1 MSRAMALDG
10 NMTAAQLVARLR
22 ELAPG
27 AANLHLDS
35 RAVTHGDVFLACP
48 GLVGDGRHYIESAI
62 AAGAG
67 AVLMHVDHGDPLP
80 DGQWAA
86 VPVLAVTGLRARLGA
101 LAHEWYGHPSNALRV
116 IAITGTNGKTSCAQW
131 IAQALRGAGS
141 PAGVIGTLGLSLPD
155 GRPETGNLT
164 TPDVV
169 SVHRTLARMRNLG
182 AGFVIMEASSIGL
195 DQGRLDGVAVA
206 VAAFTNLTRDHIDYH
221 GDMQAYEAAKSRLFA
236 WPGLAHAVINADDP
250 AGRRF
255 AADCRAPVVRFGLAC
270 LQEPE
275 NVVARDVQAVREG
288 VCFDLCVAQDVVR
301 VESRMPG
308 LHNVSNF
315 LCVAGVLA
323 TQGWGAEQIAAA
335 LSALAPVDGRL
346 ERVDS
351 PVTDK
356 PVAQVVVDYAH
367 TPDALE
373 RALQALRAQAEARA
387 GRLWCVFGCGGN
399 RDQGKRPIMGEI
411 ACRLADQVV
420 VTSDNPRDETPDAI
434 IAQIVAGLPG
444 DAAHVL
450 IEPDRAQGILYAV
463 MSAEPRDIV
472 LLAGKGHETYQ
483 EVAGRRHAFDDRQWA
498 RAAMILLQGRALQS
512 DSRRLVPG
520 AVFLA
525 LRGDTFDGHDYLAQ
539 VAAAGACAAIVEQ
552 PVADASIPQ
561 IALGDTRAALLQ
573 LGLAWRRRF
582 AIPLIAVTGS
592 NGKTTTKDMIAAILA
607 AWQGEDARLATAGNL
622 NNELGVPL
630 TLLRLTAAHKVAVIE
645 MGMNHPGE
653 IAVLTQAARPTVA
666 LVNNAQREHQEFMA
680 TVEAVARENAQVWQA
695 LCADGV
701 AVYPSDDEFTA
712 LWDELSAGHA
722 HRRFGEAGPGADV
735 WATDIASDA
744 LGSSFSI
751 HTPVGTRRITLPVP
765 GSHNVR
771 NALAAAA
778 CTICAGAP
786 IASVEAG
793 LAGFHAAAGRM
804 QAHRLPGGVVLIDDT
819 YNANPDS
826 VRAAIDVLAKL
837 PAPRV
842 LVLGD
847 MGEVGDNGPA
857 MHREVGAYARERG
870 IDRLLTLGDATR
882 ASAQAFGPGS
892 SAFDSVDQV
901 CEMLRAIAPSSMVVK
916 GSRFMRMERIVR
928 AYLDLNGVIPGEVVS
943 HAV

>member
-356 PVAQVVVDYAH
+356 PH
-367 TPDALE
+367 H
-373 RALQALRAQAEARA
+373 
-387 GRLWCVFGCGGN
+387 G
-399 RDQGKRPIMGEI
+399 
-411 ACRLADQVV
+411 
-420 VTSDNPRDETPDAI
+420 
-434 IAQIVAGLPG
+434 
-444 DAAHVL
+444 
-450 IEPDRAQGILYAV
+450 
-463 MSAEPRDIV
+463 
-472 LLAGKGHETYQ
+472 
-483 EVAGRRHAFDDRQWA
+483 
-498 RAAMILLQGRALQS
+498 
-512 DSRRLVPG
+512 
-520 AVFLA
+520 
-525 LRGDTFDGHDYLAQ
+525 
-539 VAAAGACAAIVEQ
+539 
-552 PVADASIPQ
+552 
-561 IALGDTRAALLQ
+561 
-573 LGLAWRRRF
+573 
-582 AIPLIAVTGS
+582 
-592 NGKTTTKDMIAAILA
+592 
-607 AWQGEDARLATAGNL
+607 
-622 NNELGVPL
+622 
-630 TLLRLTAAHKVAVIE
+630 
-645 MGMNHPGE
+645 
-653 IAVLTQAARPTVA
+653 
-666 LVNNAQREHQEFMA
+666 
-680 TVEAVARENAQVWQA
+680 
-695 LCADGV
+695 
-701 AVYPSDDEFTA
+701 
-712 LWDELSAGHA
+712 
-722 HRRFGEAGPGADV
+722 
-735 WATDIASDA
+735 
-744 LGSSFSI
+744 
-751 HTPVGTRRITLPVP
+751 
-765 GSHNVR
+765 
-771 NALAAAA
+771 
-778 CTICAGAP
+778 
-786 IASVEAG
+786 
-793 LAGFHAAAGRM
+793 
-804 QAHRLPGGVVLIDDT
+804 
-819 YNANPDS
+819 
-826 VRAAIDVLAKL
+826 
-837 PAPRV
+837 
-842 LVLGD
+842 
-847 MGEVGDNGPA
+847 
-857 MHREVGAYARERG
+857 
-870 IDRLLTLGDATR
+870 
-882 ASAQAFGPGS
+882 
-892 SAFDSVDQV
+892 
-901 CEMLRAIAPSSMVVK
+901 
-916 GSRFMRMERIVR
+916 
-928 AYLDLNGVIPGEVVS
+928 
-943 HAV
+943 